1 MRKRKRV
8 RRSFTPAAVTVVGT
22 PGGSGRVPA
31 RPVDNE
37 ALLGVAT
44 TVLERSVSGGANRDD
59 D

>member
-1 MRKRKRV
+1 MRKRV
-8 RRSFTPAAVTVVGT
+8 RRSFTPEAVTVVGT

-31 RPVDNE
+31 KPVDNE

-44 TVLERSVSGGANRDD
+44 TVLERSVSGGENRDD